1 MADERI
7 EAAQQ
12 FATIT
17 PSDEQAGWDWL
28 TRMVEAVSDEAPEDI
43 TYSADQMV
51 DAFMAGRQTR
61 PAPKADSALVGELRE
76 KAAMLLANAVP
87 DADDDD
93 RDLVEYSRALN
104 AILAA
109 LSDRD
114 VVLERLL
121 RDASATLYR
130 LEYADAPN
138 LGISRRLKARIDAAL
153 KGGVDG

>member
-1 MADERI
+1 
-7 EAAQQ
+7 
-12 FATIT
+12 
-17 PSDEQAGWDWL
+17 
-28 TRMVEAVSDEAPEDI
+28 
-43 TYSADQMV
+43 
-51 DAFMAGRQTR
+51 
-61 PAPKADSALVGELRE
+61 
-76 KAAMLLANAVP
+76 MLLANAVP

>member
-1 MADERI
+1 MMADERI

-61 PAPKADSALVGELRE
+61 PAPKA
-76 KAAMLLANAVP
+76 
-87 DADDDD
+87 
-93 RDLVEYSRALN
+93 
-104 AILAA
+104 
-109 LSDRD
+109 
-114 VVLERLL
+114 
-121 RDASATLYR
+121 
-130 LEYADAPN
+130 
-138 LGISRRLKARIDAAL
+138 
-153 KGGVDG
+153 